1 VTAVDHRL
9 VDDFV
14 RAATSPDDSVAA
26 PALLAARIAYPT
38 LEPDRW
44 LAALD
49 ALGETARQH
58 LELGVGGRPSRR
70 TRLRMVSNF
79 FFGQL
84 GFAGNREQYE
94 DPRNSFLN
102 DVIERRTGIPITLA
116 VVFIEVARRAGLV
129 MEGVN
134 FPGHFLMRCPPEPGD
149 RSDVEPLI
157 VDPFHGG
164 AVLSD
169 ADCARLLRTHVGID
183 LLHPSM
189 LQPAGKRA
197 ILLRMLLNLK
207 RAYVRIRAFR
217 MAHDVSDLVVA
228 LDPSALMELR
238 DRGLLAS
245 HLQEY
250 GSALRDLE
258 NFLRLTG
265 SSGQEAAQ
273 DDVKEVWDHVK
284 ALRRRLASLN

>member
-1 VTAVDHRL
+1 MDHRL
-9 VDDFV
+9 VDEFV
-14 RAATSPDDSVAA
+14 RSASSSDDSVAP
-26 PALLAARIAYPT
+26 PALLAARVAYPT
-38 LEPDRW
+38 LDPDRW
-44 LAALD
+44 LATLD

-58 LELGVGGRPSRR
+58 VELGVGGRPSRR
-70 TRLRMVSNF
+70 MRLRIVSEF

-102 DVIERRTGIPITLA
+102 EVIERRTGIPITLA
-116 VVFIEVARRAGLV
+116 VVFIEVARRAGLA

-134 FPGHFLMRCPPEPGD
+134 FPGHFLMRCPPEPD
-149 RSDVEPLI
+149 ERSDSEPLI

-169 ADCARLLRTHVGID
+169 ADCARLLRTHVGVD
-183 LLHPSM
+183 VLHPSM
-189 LQPAGKRA
+189 LQRAGKRA

-207 RAYVRIRAFR
+207 RAYVRLRAFR
-217 MAHDVSDLVVA
+217 MAHDVSELVVA
-228 LDPSALMELR
+228 LDPSVLVELR

-258 NFLRLTG
+258 AFLRLSG
-265 SSGQEAAQ
+265 SQGQDAGQ
-273 DDVKEVWDHVK
+273 DDFKEVWDHVK

>member
-1 VTAVDHRL
+1 MDPRL
-9 VDDFV
+9 VDEFL
-14 RAATSPDDSVAA
+14 RSASSPDDSVA
-26 PALLAARIAYPT
+26 PSALLAARVAYPT
-38 LEPDRW
+38 LDPERW
-44 LAALD
+44 LATLD
-49 ALGETARQH
+49 ALGEKARQH
-58 LELGVGGRPSRR
+58 VELGVGGRPSRR
-70 TRLRMVSNF
+70 MRLRIVSEF

-84 GFAGNREQYE
+84 GFAGNREHYE

-134 FPGHFLMRCPPEPGD
+134 FPGHFLMRCPAEPGD
-149 RSDVEPLI
+149 SGDTESLI

-164 AVLSD
+164 AILSD
-169 ADCARLLRTHVGID
+169 ADCARLLRTHVGVD
-183 LLHPSM
+183 VLDSSM
-189 LQPAGKRA
+189 LQRAGKRA

-228 LDPSALMELR
+228 LEPTSLVELR

-258 NFLRLTG
+258 AFLKLSG
-265 SSGQEAAQ
+265 VSGQDAGQ

-284 ALRRRLASLN
+284 ALRRRIASLN

>member
-1 VTAVDHRL
+1 MDHRL
-9 VDDFV
+9 VDEFV
-14 RAATSPDDSVAA
+14 RSASSPDDSVAP
-26 PALLAARIAYPT
+26 PALLAARVAYPT
-38 LEPDRW
+38 LDPDRW

-49 ALGETARQH
+49 SLGETARQH
-58 LELGVGGRPSRR
+58 IELGVGGRPSRR
-70 TRLRMVSNF
+70 MRLRIVSEF

-84 GFAGNREQYE
+84 GFAGNREHYE

-134 FPGHFLMRCPPEPGD
+134 FPGHFLMRCPPDDTE
-149 RSDVEPLI
+149 RSDSEPLI

-169 ADCARLLRTHVGID
+169 AECARLLRTHVGVD
-183 LLHPSM
+183 VMDPSM
-189 LQPAGKRA
+189 LQRAGKRA

-228 LDPSALMELR
+228 LDPSALEELR

-258 NFLRLTG
+258 AFLRQTG
-265 SSGQEAAQ
+265 SPGQEAGP

>member
-1 VTAVDHRL
+1 VDHRL
-9 VDDFV
+9 VDEFV
-14 RAATSPDDSVAA
+14 RAATSPDDSVAP

-49 ALGETARQH
+49 SLGETARQH
-58 LELGVGGRPSRR
+58 VDVGVGGRPSRR
-70 TRLRMVSNF
+70 MRLRIVSEF

-134 FPGHFLMRCPPEPGD
+134 FPGHFLMRCPPESGD

-164 AVLSD
+164 TVLSD
-169 ADCARLLRTHVGID
+169 ADCARLLRTHVGVD
-183 LLHPSM
+183 MLHPSM
-189 LQPAGKRA
+189 LQPAGKQA

-228 LDPSALMELR
+228 LDPSALVELR

-258 NFLRLTG
+258 TFLRLTG
-265 SSGQEAAQ
+265 SPGQDAVQ